1 MNFWFLFLF
10 PLVISSHGFY
20 RFVYF
25 ISTGYAFSVLGL
37 SVGLL
42 VAYGAQAGLP
52 AVLALVLL
60 GLYGGRLGVFLVLRE
75 LRNGSYRRVLDEQV
89 GSYKKMPFFV
99 QVAIWLAVSTLY
111 VMQVSPLYFRLA
123 NAAAAADGATG
134 GMATAYPVWLWAG
147 TAIIAL
153 GLGIQAL
160 ADYQKE
166 KAKRKAPD
174 AFCRT
179 GLFKM
184 VRCPAYFGEIL
195 VWTGVY
201 LSSVPCLSGPAQMIF
216 STLGYIGIV
225 FVMFGSTRRLELRQN
240 ARYGADPA
248 YKEYVKNT
256 PVLLPLIP
264 LHSVARW
271 KWLGA

>member
-1 MNFWFLFLF
+1 MNFWLLFLF
-10 PLVISSHGFY
+10 PLAISAQGFY

-37 SVGLL
+37 SAGLL

-60 GLYGGRLGVFLVLRE
+60 GLYGARLGVFLVLRE

-123 NAAAAADGATG
+123 NGAAA
-134 GMATAYPVWLWAG
+134 AYPVWLWTG

-160 ADYQKE
+160 ADHQKE
-166 KAKRKAPD
+166 KAKRKAPE

-179 GLFKM
+179 GLFRM

-201 LSSVPCLSGPAQMIF
+201 LSSVRSLAGPAQMIF
-216 STLGYIGIV
+216 STLGYIGII

-240 ARYGADPA
+240 TRYGADPA
-248 YKEYVKNT
+248 YKEYVRKT